1 MVAQSRRLFFVE
13 QKQISLMLP
22 VERGQELIGDR
33 SPPVRIKPQQMA
45 VVGDAVQQL
54 EARVAAG
61 GYERLVIFADEI
73 FLVEAVAIGIEPEL
87 RDLGGRRI
95 SASTA
100 NPLSRSQCASVEN
113 DQDLS

>member
-1 MVAQSRRLFFVE
+1 
-13 QKQISLMLP
+13 
-22 VERGQELIGDR
+22 
-33 SPPVRIKPQQMA
+33 MA
-45 VVGDAVQQL
+45 VVGDAVKQL

-61 GYERLVIFADEI
+61 GYKRLVIFADEI
-73 FLVEAVAIGIEPEL
+73 FLVEAVAIGIEPGL